1 MRILKSLAS
10 KSVTLMFIVA
20 LGGVYLLSISIF
32 SRLLGVPASWINAD
46 SMAAAVLWEIG
57 EHLLVL
63 ARRRKQK
70 RLDSHDGR

>member
-32 SRLLGVPASWINAD
+32 SRLMWVPASWINSG
-46 SMAAAVLWEIG
+46 SMAAADLWEIG
-57 EHLLVL
+57 ENLIVL